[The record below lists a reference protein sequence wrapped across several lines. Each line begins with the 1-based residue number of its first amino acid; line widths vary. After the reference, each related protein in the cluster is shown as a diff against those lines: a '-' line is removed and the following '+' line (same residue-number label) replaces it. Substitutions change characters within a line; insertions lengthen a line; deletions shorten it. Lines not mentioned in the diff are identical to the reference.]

1 MADET
6 ALSGGNVTDAVR
18 VGDTVRRGTGPWTPA
33 GREILDFL
41 PGDVPQYPLPAAVR
55 TDAALTAVARLL
67 RRFHDA
73 TATFG
78 SPAGSSWYF
87 PAREPAEVIC
97 HGDVAPYNCVFDGAQ
112 PVGLIDFDTAHPGP
126 QTWDVAGA
134 AYPCTDGATL
144 VSTVVKYL
152 AALRDLIRSRAV
164 TGDPAFA
171 AMLADGHD
179 LAYDADLRHVT
190 RHQARFVAAVAR

>member
-1 MADET
+1 MRRT
-6 ALSGGNVTDAVR
+6 ASCRSPTLGTAACTSHLGEQE
-18 VGDTVRRGTGPWTPA
+18 RR
-33 GREILDFL
+33 
-41 PGDVPQYPLPAAVR
+41 
-55 TDAALTAVARLL
+55 LTL
-67 RRFHDA
+67 F
-73 TATFG
+73 
-78 SPAGSSWYF
+78 
-87 PAREPAEVIC
+87 C
-97 HGDVAPYNCVFDGAQ
+97 
-112 PVGLIDFDTAHPGP
+112 
-126 QTWDVAGA
+126 A